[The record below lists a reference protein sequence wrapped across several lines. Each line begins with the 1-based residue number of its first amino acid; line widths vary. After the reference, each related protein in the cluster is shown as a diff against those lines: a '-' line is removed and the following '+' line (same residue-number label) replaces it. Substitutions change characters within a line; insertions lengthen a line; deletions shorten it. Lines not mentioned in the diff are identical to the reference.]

1 MNRWGIGKEIFL
13 ITLFYS
19 FVMGLLT
26 IRFPQIFII
35 QILPNAFHILTGTIL
50 LIIGIILYLI
60 VLKQFNRSY
69 KQDKLITTGAFARS
83 QHPLYA
89 IWIFFIFPGIAIFFK
104 SWAFLTIPV
113 IAFLSFKYYIKKE
126 KNHLEQKFGQYYH
139 NYQQNVPELFPFRI
153 FKQIIE

>member
-13 ITLFYS
+13 STLFYS
-19 FVMGLLT
+19 ILMGFLT
-26 IRFPQIFII
+26 IRFPHIFNI
-35 QILPNAFHILTGTIL
+35 QLFPNGFYILTGTAL
-50 LIIGIILYLI
+50 LIIGIIFYLI

-69 KQDKLITTGAFARS
+69 KHGRLITTGAFARS

-89 IWIFFIFPGIAIFFK
+89 IWIFFIFPGVALFFK

-126 KNHLEQKFGQYYH
+126 KNHLEQKFGQYYRD
-139 NYQQNVPELFPFRI
+139 YQKNVPELFPLRI
-153 FKQIIE
+153 LK